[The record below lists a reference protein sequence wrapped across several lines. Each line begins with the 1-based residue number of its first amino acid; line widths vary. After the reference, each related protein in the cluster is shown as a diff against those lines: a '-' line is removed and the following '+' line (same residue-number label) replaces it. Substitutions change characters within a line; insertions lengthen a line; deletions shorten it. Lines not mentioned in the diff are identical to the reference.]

1 MPETIIDYVKTEL
14 RTFEE
19 HPFHEVDSLVL
30 SQFSYIHLGNLI
42 APLSGGAVK
51 KPLTLQQLYR
61 AECFPHYFANQP
73 DPLPNRKLLAD

>member
-51 KPLTLQQLYR
+51 KPLTLTGR
-61 AECFPHYFANQP
+61 MTGAVHFEIE
-73 DPLPNRKLLAD
+73 RK